1 MNWLS
6 DKIALLLVSV
16 VCAAGAWAILHY
28 SGQWF
33 FPAATLLSLIS
44 MFLEIR
50 RLRALLEKH
59 GIDPRSK

>member
-1 MNWLS
+1 MSWVS
-6 DKIALLLVSV
+6 DKVALLLVGI
-16 VCAAGAWAILHY
+16 VCSTGAWAVLHY

-33 FPAATLLSLIS
+33 FPAITLFALVS

-50 RLRALLEKH
+50 RLRALLLKH

>member
-1 MNWLS
+1 MSWIS
-6 DKIALLLVSV
+6 DKFALVLVAV
-16 VCAAGAWAILHY
+16 VCAAGAWALIHY

-33 FPAATLLSLIS
+33 FPAVTLFSLIS

-50 RLRALLEKH
+50 RLRALLAKH